1 MGQKMYQFSTLYVF
15 NLRGNQRTSGDL
27 SRREGGKIFGSG
39 SRTPIAITILVKK
52 PQKADEKAKIFYHDI
67 GDYLTREDKLNKIK
81 AFGSIL
87 SPEMELSSITPSK
100 DSDWINKRSD
110 IFESFIPLSSK
121 QQVCLFDFCSL
132 GITTNRDQWIYNYSF
147 RQLECNMRAMVDYC
161 NATSGQSTQMQNLG
175 NSGIDCS
182 TINLSRGLKKVLAR
196 KYNHTYNQKYLRDA
210 IFRPFIKQHHYFYK
224 DFNECLSQIQK
235 LFPTPQSKNLVICT
249 SSLGSKSFSTLILKY
264 IPDLHVLESGTQCFP
279 LYYYELNQ
287 AQAGLYEKHKDSEYT
302 RHEGISDFALETAQ
316 ALYGKKINKEDIF
329 YYIYGLLHS
338 PEYRTRFKADLTKM
352 LPRVAFVE
360 DAKAFKAIVN
370 IGKKLADLHLNYE
383 TAEPY
388 KNVIVTIEEPIYTVE
403 QMRFAKIKDEKGKTI
418 DDKRTIIVNRYI
430 KIEEIPLQ
438 AYEYVV
444 NGKSPLEWALERYS
458 YTVDKK
464 SGITNDPNAW
474 GNEHNDP
481 QYILN
486 LLLRL
491 ITVSVETV
499 KLVAK
504 LPKLDFIKD

>member
-1 MGQKMYQFSTLYVF
+1 M
-15 NLRGNQRTSGDL
+15 RGNQRTSGDL

-87 SPEMELSSITPSK
+87 NPEMELSSITPSK
-100 DSDWINKRSD
+100 DHDWINKRSD
-110 IFESFIPLSSK
+110 IFEYLVPIEPDEK
-121 QQVCLFDFCSL
+121 FCENAHS
-132 GITTNRDQWIYNYSF
+132 IF
-147 RQLECNMRAMVDYC
+147 RVN
-161 NATSGQSTQMQNLG
+161 
-175 NSGIDCS
+175 
-182 TINLSRGLKKVLAR
+182 SRGLETAR
-196 KYNHTYNQKYLRDA
+196 DVWVYNSSEKMVRTQAKCMIDTYNTEVSRYIECNEKDEKILFDSTKISWSSSLMTCLKKREYIEFNASAFRVALY
-210 IFRPFIKQHHYFYK
+210 RPFFK
-224 DFNECLSQIQK
+224 QK
-235 LFPTPQSKNLVICT
+235 LYFGPRLIHRRGQWDFLFPDPQSKNLVICV
-249 SSLGSKSFSTLILKY
+249 SGIGSKTFSALMANS
-264 IPDLHVLESGTQCFP
+264 IPDLHILESGTQCFP
-279 LYYYELNQ
+279 LYYYEVNQ
-287 AQAGLYEKHKDSEYT
+287 AQAGLYESQKDSEYI
-302 RHEGISDFALETAQ
+302 RHDAISDFALETAQ
-316 ALYGKKINKEDIF
+316 ALYGKKVSKEDIF

-338 PEYRTRFKADLTKM
+338 PEYRARFKADLTKM
-352 LPRVAFVE
+352 LPRIAFVE
-360 DAKAFKAIVN
+360 DIKAFKAIVK
-370 IGKKLADLHLNYE
+370 IGEKLADLHLNYE
-383 TAEPY
+383 TIEPY
-388 KNVIVTIEEPIYTVE
+388 QNVIVTIEEPIYTVE
-403 QMRFAKIKDEKGKTI
+403 QMCFARRKDEKGKTI

-481 QYILN
+481 KYILN
-486 LLLRL
+486 LLLKL

>member
-1 MGQKMYQFSTLYVF
+1 M
-15 NLRGNQRTSGDL
+15 RGNQRTSGDL

-52 PQKADEKAKIFYHDI
+52 PQKGDEKAKIFYHDI

-87 SPEMELSSITPSK
+87 SPEMELALIAPSK
-100 DSDWINKRSD
+100 DHDWINKKD
-110 IFESFIPLSSK
+110 DLFQTFIPLGDK
-121 QQVCLFDFCSL
+121 KNEEVKTIFVPFYSL
-132 GITTNRDQWIYNYSF
+132 GVGTNRDCWVYNFSKHE
-147 RQLECNMRAMVDYC
+147 LKVNVNNM
-161 NATSGQSTQMQNLG
+161 
-175 NSGIDCS
+175 IE
-182 TINLSRGLKKVLAR
+182 
-196 KYNHTYNQKYLRDA
+196 TYNEYVSVDSMEESNLELNENKIKWSSSLLSKLKRGIVAKFLPKRIVNSLY
-210 IFRPFIKQHHYFYK
+210 RPFCKSSLYF
-224 DFNECLSQIQK
+224 DEIFVHRPFQIPK
-235 LFPTPQSKNLVICT
+235 LFPDPQLKNLVICT
-249 SSLGSKSFSTLILKY
+249 PSIGANSFSVLIANEM
-264 IPDLHVLESGTQCFP
+264 PDLHVLESGTQCFP
-279 LYYYELNQ
+279 LYYYETTQ
-287 AQAGLYEKHKDSEYT
+287 AQAGLYETQKDSEYV
-302 RHEGISDFALETAQ
+302 RHDAISDFALESAQ
-316 ALYGKKINKEDIF
+316 ALYSKKVSKEDIF

-338 PEYRTRFKADLTKM
+338 PEYRARFKADLTKM
-352 LPRVAFVE
+352 LPRIAFVE
-360 DAKAFKAIVN
+360 DIKNFRAIVK
-370 IGKKLADLHLNYE
+370 IGEKLADLHLNYE
-383 TAEPY
+383 TIEPY
-388 KNVIVTIEEPIYTVE
+388 QNVMVTIEEPIYTVE
-403 QMRFAKIKDEKGKTI
+403 QMRFAKIKDEKGKTV

-438 AYEYVV
+438 AYGYVV

-464 SGITNDPNAW
+464 SGISNDPNAW

>member
-1 MGQKMYQFSTLYVF
+1 M
-15 NLRGNQRTSGDL
+15 RGNQRTSGDL

-52 PQKADEKAKIFYHDI
+52 PQKGDEKAKIFYHDI

-87 SPEMELSSITPSK
+87 SPEMGLSSITPSK
-100 DSDWINKRSD
+100 DSDWINKKDQLFETFVPLGDKNNKDNRT
-110 IFESFIPLSSK
+110 IFSPNY
-121 QQVCLFDFCSL
+121 SL
-132 GITTNRDQWIYNYSF
+132 GCASARDPWCYSF
-147 RQLECNMRAMVDYC
+147 SKISLEQHMSKLVNFYNKCA
-161 NATSGQSTQMQNLG
+161 LE
-175 NSGIDCS
+175 GIIQTDS
-182 TINLSRGLKKVLAR
+182 SNISWSRGLIDDCMKQKKHKYDPICIR
-196 KYNHTYNQKYLRDA
+196 KSLY
-210 IFRPFIKQHHYFYK
+210 RPFVKQHYYFNRS
-224 DFNECLSQIQK
+224 FNGMVYRMAS
-235 LFPTPQSKNLVICT
+235 LFPNPQLKNLVICT
-249 SSLGSKSFSTLILKY
+249 PSIGANSFSVLIANEM
-264 IPDLHVLESGTQCFP
+264 PDLHVLESGTQCFP

-287 AQAGLYEKHKDSEYT
+287 AQTGLYETQKDSEYV
-302 RHEGISDFALETAQ
+302 RYDGISDFALETAQ
-316 ALYGKKINKEDIF
+316 ALYGKKISKEDIF

-338 PEYRTRFKADLTKM
+338 PEYRERFKADLTKM
-352 LPRVAFVE
+352 LPRIAFVE
-360 DAKAFKAIVN
+360 DAKTFKAIVK
-370 IGKKLADLHLNYE
+370 IGEKLADLHLNYE
-383 TAEPY
+383 TIEPY
-388 KNVIVTIEEPIYTVE
+388 QNVIVTIEKPIYTVE
-403 QMRFAKIKDEKGKTI
+403 QMRFARRKDEKGKTV

-499 KLVAK
+499 NLVAK